1 MSEFLAEAQVLITPN
16 TAAFAATLEAEL
28 LAITRTMKPL
38 AIPVA
43 AATVAGPQLAQQTA
57 AVRQASAELEALA
70 AGQTATATATAAST
84 RASTAKTA
92 AARLE
97 ARAATLLA
105 TAQEEVLN
113 ATTAL
118 GAAQVTATRSAAALA
133 AARRAEAALTR
144 KDSAETAQAVV
155 NTLALAEA
163 ENAQAAAA
171 LRAAGATEAHAA
183 SMSFLSRGAG
193 ATGLSMLGVRGA
205 TLAANS
211 AFLAGAA
218 AAVAFA
224 KSIQLATQFSQE
236 LNVFKV
242 TVGATADE
250 MARVSA
256 EARRLGRDVSLPGVS
271 AQDAAEAMTELAKAG
286 LSVQDAMDGA
296 RGVLQ
301 LATAAQLSNADATQ
315 LAASALNS
323 FGLGGDQAVHVADLL
338 ANAANNAQGGIE
350 DMGLALRQSAGVA
363 RQVGFSIEDT
373 VSLLTLLARNGL
385 QGSDAGTAL
394 RTSLIRLINPTTE
407 ARKVL
412 KDLNIQ
418 LRDQAG
424 NLRPEVFAEFA
435 AATAGL
441 TKAQQDARAAI
452 VFGQDAI
459 RAEAI
464 LGREGAKG
472 LDAMRAALDKQGT
485 AAQIAAARMTGLA
498 GESAALQ
505 NNLQDL
511 GLTLGNLA
519 VPVAGILVRGL
530 DDIAKG
536 FGFAA
541 RAVTDFNN
549 AISGGEF
556 NAADAGIGKLTERL
570 AEVTKERD
578 KFAESGQFV
587 PPAFSQEVAD
597 LTKRLVELGKA
608 ALATG
613 NANAINALFDAFKQA
628 SPQVKAALKDNVITP
643 LEAVQLKSTD
653 VGRAFLKVAPQK
665 MFAGLGAAVRSDIE
679 DAGAA
684 VKRNVNDLGV
694 TVASGIEDAG
704 RLAVVQAR
712 TAFTPVGDAIGTSMV
727 EAARASIKRS
737 QGQLAGLAEEMNR
750 ILAAGGT
757 PQQQI
762 ANLRRQAAKEQK
774 IIDAA
779 GPNAAGARLKA
790 RRDAQEALAQIN
802 QQIASLEEQIVA
814 DQQQAASDAEARQT
828 KAQAARD
835 NADQAF
841 IDGISGRLAGID
853 NRILAA
859 DTKGALAQQIRLEKI
874 KRDALAESISQVR
887 ETVKNAKDRAAEL
900 RTLTAELIR
909 TNGEITSLTKEQREA
924 EEKRLEDARNAIT
937 EKLAKQT
944 QLAELRGNDQAQLA
958 GINRQIADARKRVA
972 AAKKAKK
979 GVLDEEIALQQLINQ
994 RKELIKKIRGD
1005 SGSGSDATG
1014 GTTLADLFREQQRI
1028 SNQASTVGRRPQDL
1042 TTSAANAGIRGLVEQ
1057 RLTLKDDRQSS
1068 AERAAEKQAAATDRL
1083 INSLDLLR
1091 ETIVSGGN
1099 RSTAVARR
1107 GTGFG
1112 EAVNEH
1118 LRYVHATTARKLVE
1132 EST

>member
-16 TAAFAATLEAEL
+16 TAGFRAALEAEL
-28 LAITRTMKPL
+28 LAATRGL
-38 AIPVA
+38 AVSIPVS
-43 AATVAGPQLAQQTA
+43 AATIAGPQLAAQTA
-57 AVRQASAELEALA
+57 AVRQASTQLEALA
-70 AGQTATATATAAST
+70 AGQTATATATATAT
-84 RASTAKTA
+84 RASTARTA

-97 ARAATLLA
+97 ASAATKLA
-105 TAQEEVLN
+105 VSQEEVLN
-113 ATTAL
+113 ATTSL

-144 KDSAETAQAVV
+144 KDSAATAQAVV

-163 ENAQAAAA
+163 QNTQAAAA
-171 LRAAGATEAHAA
+171 LKAAGATEAHAA

-256 EARRLGRDVSLPGVS
+256 EARKLGRDVSLPGVS

-286 LSVQDAMDGA
+286 LSVQDSIDGA

-315 LAASALNS
+315 LASGALNA
-323 FGLGGDQAVHVADLL
+323 FGLSGDQAVHVADLL

-350 DMGLALRQSAGVA
+350 DMGLALRQSAAVA

-373 VSLLTLLARNGL
+373 VALLTLLARNGL

-394 RTSLIRLINPTTE
+394 RTSLIRLINPTKE
-407 ARKVL
+407 ARNIL
-412 KDLNIQ
+412 ADLNIQ

-435 AATAGL
+435 AATANL

-472 LDAMRAALDKQGT
+472 LDAMRLSLDKQGT
-485 AAQIAAARMTGLA
+485 AAKVAAARMTGLA
-498 GESAALQ
+498 GETASLQ

-511 GLTLGNLA
+511 GLTIGNVA
-519 VPVAGILVRGL
+519 VPVLGSFVRGL
-530 DDIAKG
+530 DDIVKG
-536 FGFAA
+536 AGL
-541 RAVTDFNN
+541 AVDGVKAFNDR
-549 AISGGEF
+549 ISGGGDF
-556 NAADAGIGKLTERL
+556 NAADAGLGKLTARL
-570 AEVTKERD
+570 AEVSAERA
-578 KFAESGQFV
+578 KFTQDGHFI
-587 PPAFSQEVAD
+587 PPAFDQETAD
-597 LTKRLVELGKA
+597 LTKRIVELAKA
-608 ALATG
+608 AQATG
-613 NANAINALFDAFKQA
+613 NSNAIDALFDAFKRS
-628 SPQVKAALKDNVITP
+628 SPEVKAALKDNVITP
-643 LEAVQLKSTD
+643 LEAVELRATS
-653 VGRAFLKVAPQK
+653 VGRAFLKIAPRK
-665 MFAGLGAAVRSDIE
+665 MFVGLGAAMRSGIE

-684 VKRNVNDLGV
+684 AK
-694 TVASGIEDAG
+694 VAVADTGPEIASAVEDSGRA
-704 RLAVVQAR
+704 AVVAAR
-712 TAFTPVGDAIGTSMV
+712 QLGADMGEALKTSITDAIGKG
-727 EAARASIKRS
+727 ASAVGPAIS
-737 QGQLAGLAEEMNR
+737 DLQL
-750 ILAAGGT
+750 
-757 PQQQI
+757 
-762 ANLRRQAAKEQK
+762 
-774 IIDAA
+774 
-779 GPNAAGARLKA
+779 
-790 RRDAQEALAQIN
+790 ALAQASGN
-802 QQIASLEEQIVA
+802 QGEELSVLRARQKRQQAFLNAVLGREQTPKNVA
-814 DQQQAASDAEARQT
+814 LAEKAAQNLKNTNDAIESIQNQMTAEQQKAASDTEARQT
-828 KAQAARD
+828 KLQNARD
-835 NADQAF
+835 RADQAF
-841 IDGISGRLAGID
+841 IDGISGKLAGID

-859 DTKGALAQQIRLEKI
+859 ETKDALAQQIRLEKV
-874 KRDALAESISQVR
+874 KRDALIESISQVR
-887 ETVKNAKDRAAEL
+887 QTVKNAKDRATEL
-900 RTLTAELIR
+900 RSLTAELIR
-909 TNGEITSLTKEQREA
+909 TNGEITSLTKEQRES

-944 QLAELRGNDQAQLA
+944 QLAELRGDDQAELA
-958 GINRQIADARKRVA
+958 AINRQIKDAQKRVA

-979 GVLDEEIALQQLINQ
+979 GVLDEQIALQQLINQ

-1057 RLTLKDDRQSS
+1057 RLTLRDDRQSS